1 LTYLKLECRRRN
13 STTARLTLTAEAAPR
28 LRQLTA
34 MQELSLN
41 YVDMFHPVV
50 IARMQDLRSL
60 TLDCAAVDKGYAEP
74 GLDVLSG
81 LQSCGTSRCGLMP

>member
-1 LTYLKLECRRRN
+1 
-13 STTARLTLTAEAAPR
+13 
-28 LRQLTA
+28 

-74 GLDVLSG
+74 GLDVLSV